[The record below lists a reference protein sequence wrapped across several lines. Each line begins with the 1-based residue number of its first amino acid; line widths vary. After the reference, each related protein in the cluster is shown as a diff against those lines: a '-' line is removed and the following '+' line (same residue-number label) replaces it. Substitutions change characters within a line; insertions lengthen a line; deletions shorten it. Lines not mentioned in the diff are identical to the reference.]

1 MLKYIVRRLLLMIP
15 VILGVAFLV
24 FALCRLAPGDPVKSL
39 LGVNATAEKE
49 AEVRAELGLDK
60 GFFTQFYLYV
70 KGIVTKLDFGTSYSD
85 KRPVSDQLLSRF
97 PISVKLGLMSMGL
110 AVLFGIPFGIISAVK
125 QYSALDYSVTV
136 VSMFFAS
143 MPGFWLALM
152 LMIIF
157 ALNLGWLPASG
168 MSSWKSWI
176 LPAMASG
183 LGPIASISR
192 TTRSSM
198 LEVIRQDY
206 IRTARA
212 KGVPERKIVTRHALK
227 NALIPVVT
235 VVGLQ
240 LGSAMGGSMIVENI
254 FTLPGCGTL
263 LLNAIN
269 TRNYPVIQGCVLLIS
284 VTISLASLIVDILY
298 AFIDPRIKAQYS
310 AKKKEKI
317 TTEAASDEAPAAT
330 A

>member
-1 MLKYIVRRLLLMIP
+1 
-15 VILGVAFLV
+15 
-24 FALCRLAPGDPVKSL
+24 
-39 LGVNATAEKE
+39 
-49 AEVRAELGLDK
+49 
-60 GFFTQFYLYV
+60 
-70 KGIVTKLDFGTSYSD
+70 
-85 KRPVSDQLLSRF
+85 
-97 PISVKLGLMSMGL
+97 
-110 AVLFGIPFGIISAVK
+110 
-125 QYSALDYSVTV
+125 
-136 VSMFFAS
+136 
-143 MPGFWLALM
+143 
-152 LMIIF
+152 
-157 ALNLGWLPASG
+157 
-168 MSSWKSWI
+168 
-176 LPAMASG
+176 
-183 LGPIASISR
+183 
-192 TTRSSM
+192 M

-212 KGVPERKIVTRHALK
+212 KGGKIVTRHALK